1 MKYKILEI
9 MPAQIRVEYEDGSW
23 AIVPIRPDATV
34 EDIDDAVSNYDRDFL
49 PNPETLINPNISVG
63 DERTSSKKVEIV
75 TENLS
80 SQFVPS
86 ESIQLPPFSADTLAI
101 ANYYSEKGDNRLKDA
116 LTSNIEKKIS
126 QPNFSLDN
134 LIFSLQDSEDIM
146 AQAEAELNAEQ
157 S

>member
-34 EDIDDAVSNYDRDFL
+34 EDIDNAVSNYDKDFL

-75 TENLS
+75 TENSLS
-80 SQFVPS
+80 EFVPS
-86 ESIQLPPFSADTLAI
+86 ENISSSTFSADILAI
-101 ANYYSEKGDNRLKDA
+101 ANYYSERGDNRLKDA

-134 LIFSLQDSEDIM
+134 LIFNLQDSEDIM